1 MIAAVDL
8 KVNEYEKNQ
17 KWLEI
22 LSKIENK
29 TYTKLK
35 NGHVFRKQAL
45 MSKER
50 ALLHDGLVYWKT
62 ATGRFKGTV
71 APPIRSLLLSYIF
84 LIQPRTDFQK
94 KKILLTCGYTYRN
107 PWLLQVETSS
117 CEVQWVNVTGW
128 YTCLTCC
135 PEKSPSHV
143 CSWMWKP
150 VMCEV
155 ESSGHCW
162 HRNFLLNVVC
172 WKQEQPTLHSASLL
186 CAKTAWGFQ
195 TMEGRNE
202 KTLNIILVIQ

>member
-94 KKILLTCGYTYRN
+94 KNGSDLRVLPT
-107 PWLLQVETSS
+107 ETLD
-117 CEVQWVNVTGW
+117 CYKLKHQGV
-128 YTCLTCC
+128 
-135 PEKSPSHV
+135 KF
-143 CSWMWKP
+143 
-150 VMCEV
+150 
-155 ESSGHCW
+155 SG
-162 HRNFLLNVVC
+162 
-172 WKQEQPTLHSASLL
+172 
-186 CAKTAWGFQ
+186 
-195 TMEGRNE
+195 
-202 KTLNIILVIQ
+202 